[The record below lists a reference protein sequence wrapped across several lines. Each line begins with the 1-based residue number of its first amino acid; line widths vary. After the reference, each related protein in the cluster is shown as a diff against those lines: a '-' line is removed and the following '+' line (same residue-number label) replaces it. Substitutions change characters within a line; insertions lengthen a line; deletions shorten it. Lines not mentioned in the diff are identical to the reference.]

1 MTIKKLPST
10 ERPYEKA
17 QMYGI
22 ENLSN
27 SELLA
32 IIIKTGTKE
41 KTSVQLAQEI
51 LSIESK
57 NKENIQFLQDISLE
71 ELTKIKGIGI
81 VKAIQIKAVCEMAKR
96 ISKPLNANKVQI
108 RSSASVANL
117 LMNEMKYEKREK
129 VKVLVLNTKNVLI
142 KIIDVS
148 YGGTNSAIIE
158 PKDILAEFQIRTLAM
173 NFWATIEHSLNYKY
187 KQHIPKEIQD
197 KLKEAADSAFNLD
210 EQMLEIKDEIKDA
223 QRLFEVKSDIITNIM
238 NNIMTLMSLGKAAEA
253 SRYQVMLN
261 KLVDEGE
268 VWELNSLL
276 DSIKKDIVRYKD
288 NE

>member
-129 VKVLVLNTKNVLI
+129 V
-142 KIIDVS
+142 
-148 YGGTNSAIIE
+148 
-158 PKDILAEFQIRTLAM
+158 
-173 NFWATIEHSLNYKY
+173 SLN
-187 KQHIPKEIQD
+187 I
-197 KLKEAADSAFNLD
+197 S
-210 EQMLEIKDEIKDA
+210 IKDDKGNPVNGS
-223 QRLFEVKSDIITNIM
+223 FSVSITDRRSIQPDSLADNILS
-238 NNIMTLMSLGKAAEA
+238 N
-253 SRYQVMLN
+253 
-261 KLVDEGE
+261 
-268 VWELNSLL
+268 LL
-276 DSIKKDIVRYKD
+276 LTS
-288 NE
+288 

>member
-17 QMYGI
+17 QMNGI

-96 ISKPLNANKVQI
+96 ISKPIDKCKIKVSNPNDAANI
-108 RSSASVANL
+108 
-117 LMNEMKYEKREK
+117 LMADLKLEKREI
-129 VKVLVLNTKNVLI
+129 VKVIILNSQNVVI
-142 KIIDVS
+142 KTQTIS
-148 YGGTNSAIIE
+148 YGATNSAIID
-158 PKDILAEFQIRTLAM
+158 PKDIFSEAIKIGAPKIILVHNHPSGVSTPSKQDIDFTKKIEQASKIIGIQLLDHIVIGYNEFT
-173 NFWATIEHSLNYKY
+173 TIKSYLLKKEG
-187 KQHIPKEIQD
+187 KEI
-197 KLKEAADSAFNLD
+197 
-210 EQMLEIKDEIKDA
+210 I
-223 QRLFEVKSDIITNIM
+223 
-238 NNIMTLMSLGKAAEA
+238 
-253 SRYQVMLN
+253 
-261 KLVDEGE
+261 
-268 VWELNSLL
+268 
-276 DSIKKDIVRYKD
+276 
-288 NE
+288 

>member
-129 VKVLVLNTKNVLI
+129 VKVKVLVLNTKNVLI

-158 PKDILAEFQIRTLAM
+158 PKDILAEPTKMGAPKIILVHNHPSGDPTPSKEDIETTKRLYNAATLLG
-173 NFWATIEHSLNYKY
+173 IE
-187 KQHIPKEIQD
+187 
-197 KLKEAADSAFNLD
+197 
-210 EQMLEIKDEIKDA
+210 
-223 QRLFEVKSDIITNIM
+223 
-238 NNIMTLMSLGKAAEA
+238 
-253 SRYQVMLN
+253 
-261 KLVDEGE
+261 
-268 VWELNSLL
+268 LL
-276 DSIKKDIVRYKD
+276 DHIIIGNERYTSVFSIGGLR
-288 NE
+288 